1 MRLRQ
6 NPPLI
11 LTLCVLINFLLGFK
25 HVWSVLLP
33 SIESEF
39 KISRSLAV
47 LPFSVMS
54 FTNIVGFLG
63 IDYIKGRIG
72 LRPTLAVITL
82 TSGIGLILTAL
93 SYDILTLTIS
103 YAGVYG
109 IGHALGYVLAVT
121 LGVKWYYNSRR
132 GLAAGLTSGGYS
144 LGTLILAPLTSYLIS
159 YFGWRMSVLLLGLIS
174 LAVMAVSTLI
184 ISEPVIS
191 EGKSSN
197 TVSPLEL
204 IKSKVFYI
212 AWLMIFLTGLI
223 DGFAVSHLTPFMVQY
238 VGATQLVAALAIS
251 IYSMT
256 NFASR
261 IVIGGLSERVG
272 ISNIL
277 MIVYVVS
284 TLNTLLFQSYRS
296 LPLAY
301 LGSSIIGLVHGTN
314 VALTPLI
321 AASMWGS
328 KYLGSNYGLLL
339 TASTV
344 SMFVGPLIGG
354 LSYDVTGNY
363 DMSLWII
370 AFLSALGVL
379 LLHTLRKNL

>member
-1 MRLRQ
+1 MGLRQ

-33 SIESEF
+33 SIENEF

-47 LPFSVMS
+47 LPFSIMS
-54 FTNIVGFLG
+54 FTNIVGFLC

-72 LRPTLAVITL
+72 LRPTLALITL
-82 TSGIGLILTAL
+82 ASGIGLILTAL
-93 SYDILTLTIS
+93 SYDMLTLTIS

-144 LGTLILAPLTSYLIS
+144 LGTLILAPLMSYLIS
-159 YFGWRMSVLLLGLIS
+159 YFGWRTSVLLLGLVS
-174 LAVMAVSTLI
+174 LLVMAVATLI
-184 ISEPVIS
+184 VSEPVIS
-191 EGKSSN
+191 ESKSSN
-197 TVSPLEL
+197 AVSPLDL
-204 IKSKVFYI
+204 IKSGTFYV
-212 AWLMIFLTGLI
+212 AWLMILLTGLI
-223 DGFAVSHLTPFMVQY
+223 DGFAVSHLAPFMVQY

-251 IYSMT
+251 IYSIT

-277 MIVYVVS
+277 MVVYVVS
-284 TLNTLLFQSYRS
+284 TLNTLFFQNYRS
-296 LPLAY
+296 LMLAY

-339 TASTV
+339 TASTI

-354 LSYDVTGNY
+354 LSYDMTGNY

-370 AFLSALGVL
+370 AFLSALGIL
-379 LLHTLRKNL
+379 LLYTLRKNL